1 MKQKSPS
8 LPEAP
13 QFQPDPTLGLAKQ
26 GLYDRGITLTSP
38 DVNSLP
44 SILQDVVSTNPEVT
58 RLSIEAMRAGLEP
71 QLRTSRQDIINQL
84 EANNQLTGST
94 TASALG
100 NIQSDYE
107 SKLVEAG
114 ARAGIEDIN
123 RAFANR
129 VSLYGT
135 GLNALQAAGSL
146 GATSQGQANQFALDN
161 YQNQVAKILGEQKQ
175 NRGGLAGAISGGMG
189 GLGLGI
195 ALAPFTGGSSLALA
209 GLAGAGALAGG
220 LGPAG
225 TGGALFQSGA
235 GLAGSRL
242 NVPSNPTPVT
252 TPQTGIYRQ
261 ETLNTGLSDA
271 SPYDYR
277 LRGLLG

>member
-114 ARAGIEDIN
+114 AKAGIEDIN

-135 GLNALQAAGSL
+135 GLNAIQAAGSL

-161 YQNQVAKILGEQKQ
+161 YQNQMAKILGEQKQ
-175 NRGGLAGAISGGMG
+175 NRGGLAGAITG
-189 GLGLGI
+189 GLGAL

-220 LGPAG
+220 IGPAG
-225 TGGALFQSGA
+225 TGGALFQSGL

-242 NVPSNPTPVT
+242 NVPSTPTPVT

-261 ETLNTGLSDA
+261 ETLNNGLNDVDYYGSRL
-271 SPYDYR
+271 PYGSK
-277 LRGLLG
+277 L

>member
-8 LPEAP
+8 LPDAP
-13 QFQPDPTLGLAKQ
+13 AFQPDPTLGLAKEALYNR
-26 GLYDRGITLTSP
+26 GLTLTSG
-38 DVNSLP
+38 DINGLP
-44 SILQDVVSTNPEVT
+44 PILRDVVSTNPDVT

-71 QLRTSRQDIINQL
+71 QLRQSRQDIINQL

-94 TASALG
+94 TASSLG

-107 SKLVEAG
+107 SRLVEAG
-114 ARAGIEDIN
+114 AQAGIEDIN

-135 GLNALQAAGSL
+135 GLNTIQAAGQL
-146 GATSQGQANQFALDN
+146 GATNQAQTNQFALDN
-161 YQNQVAKILGEQKQ
+161 YQNQIAKIMGEQKQ
-175 NRGGLAGAISGGMG
+175 NRGGLVGAITG
-189 GLGLGI
+189 GLGGL

-225 TGGALFQSGA
+225 TGGALFQSG
-235 GLAGSRL
+235 LSLSGSRL
-242 NVPSNPTPVT
+242 NTPIASS
-252 TPQTGIYRQ
+252 TPAQGIGRY
-261 ETLNTGLSDA
+261 EVMNTGLNDVTPFS
-271 SPYDYR
+271 R
-277 LRGLLG
+277 LNNINYPF